1 MRKWVRD
8 SDIFVREAVGAKRI
22 IVAYTNFPVGAIH
35 EYLISQMCSP
45 AAYCV
50 ARQWSIVMMVDRT

>member
-8 SDIFVREAVGAKRI
+8 SDILEREAVGAKRI
-22 IVAYTNFPVGAIH
+22 IVAYTSFPVGATH
-35 EYLISQMCSP
+35 EYLMSQMCSP

-50 ARQWSIVMMVDRT
+50 ARQCSIVMMMDKT